1 VNILD
6 LSFLAEILGSIAFA
20 ASGAVLGIKR
30 EMDVLGVFILAI
42 VVTMGGGL
50 IRDVVVGNM
59 PPVGLSNPIYI
70 EIAILTSVVVI
81 IIYKRSTLEFAE
93 RLLFG
98 MRFFDAIGLGVF
110 TGIGLVT
117 GLQFYPDKPFLAV
130 TTAVL
135 TACGGGVIRDVLA
148 MRIPFILKEEVYAL
162 ASIIGAVIGYLIY
175 GYCGATG
182 TLYISAI
189 ITMAIRFTCMKYN
202 ICLPNFKVTDVEIDV
217 ETKEEP

>member
-1 VNILD
+1 MRKLD
-6 LSFLAEILGSIAFA
+6 LSFFAEILGSIAFA

-70 EIAILTSVVVI
+70 EIAIVTSIVVI
-81 IIYKRSTLEFAE
+81 LIYKKTTLEIAE
-93 RLLFG
+93 RLLYA
-98 MRFFDAIGLGVF
+98 MRFFDGIGLGVF
-110 TGIGLVT
+110 TGIGLIT
-117 GLQFYPDKPFLAV
+117 GLRFYPDKPFLAV

-148 MRIPFILKEEVYAL
+148 MRVPFILKEEVYAL
-162 ASIIGAVIGYLIY
+162 ASIIGAIIGYFVY
-175 GYCGATG
+175 SYAGPTA
-182 TLYISAI
+182 TLYISSV
-189 ITMAIRFTCMKYN
+189 ITIAIRFTCMKYN
-202 ICLPNFKVTDVEIDV
+202 VCLPNFKVDDSDSGIEA
-217 ETKEEP
+217 K